1 MSKLTPPEQK
11 FVDWCKLENITGYVR
26 NYKYWPGRKH
36 NADFAFPGKKI
47 LIEINGSCHYNNWVN
62 IKNDAEKW
70 NHATM
75 NGWKVFLFPTNYLFF
90 EQIKELIK

>member
-1 MSKLTPPEQK
+1 MKLTPPEQK
-11 FVDWCKLENITGYVR
+11 FVDWCKLENITGYEMQ
-26 NYKYWPGRKH
+26 YKYEPSRRWK
-36 NADFAFPGKKI
+36 ADFAFPEKKI
-47 LIEINGSCHYNNWVN
+47 LVEINGIDHFSSWTN

-70 NHATM
+70 NHAQK

>member
-1 MSKLTPPEQK
+1 MKPTPSEQK
-11 FVDWCKLENITGYVR
+11 FIDWCELENIAGYEMQYR
-26 NYKYWPGRKH
+26 YEPSRKWK
-36 NADFAFPGKKI
+36 ADFAFIEKKI
-47 LIEINGSCHYNNWVN
+47 LIEINGSDHYKSWTN

-75 NGWKVFLFPTNYLFF
+75 NGWKVFIFPTNYLFF